1 MIAFLKWSILDI
13 SPAQVLVLTQ
23 SGLGYEAFINEVT
36 SLSLASETETEL
48 HIYHHISE
56 ATQSLYGFQTIEEKK
71 VFTELIKISWVG
83 WKVALLILSLGIEKL
98 AQAVLLDDK
107 KTIESI
113 KWIWKKMAEKI
124 VLELKDKDFILS
136 AGTSTQTSGSKEQ
149 SSHLHVLTQTQIVE
163 TLTSMG
169 YNREAVFREI
179 DQLPDEF
186 SELWD
191 IIPYLVKKL

>member
-36 SLSLASETETEL
+36 FSSLASETETEL